1 MRGSDGLEDGA
12 HVGERL
18 LRLGLD
24 PALDDLHRF
33 GVEPDLARDV
43 QGLVHHHGLQKWT
56 SVTKCYTMIT
66 LAGSFRLTAGT
77 VITMLS

>member
-24 PALDDLHRF
+24 PALDNLHRL

-43 QGLVHHHGLQKWT
+43 QGLVHHHGLRRGTRRQ
-56 SVTKCYTMIT
+56 
-66 LAGSFRLTAGT
+66 FRQRHVAVQQELVGNA
-77 VITMLS
+77 LDRLWDRH